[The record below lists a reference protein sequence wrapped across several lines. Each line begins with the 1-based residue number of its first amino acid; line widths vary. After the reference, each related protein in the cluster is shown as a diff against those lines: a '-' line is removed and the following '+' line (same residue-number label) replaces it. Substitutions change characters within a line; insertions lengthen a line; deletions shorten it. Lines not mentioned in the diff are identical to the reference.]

1 MPQPT
6 HGEFLTQLF
15 SLQIYYKLFTCE
27 RFWASFL
34 QHHRHLLYFLRCFVV
49 KSASRRLLI
58 TIICGNFATTTQ
70 KTHKSLITLVMA
82 DIDIINR
89 IKYLMKELNYRQVDF
104 AHKIDVDTSNLS
116 KYLNG
121 RLPISDSLINRLVV
135 NLGVSKQWLE
145 DGSDL
150 PFAKST
156 PAAAMSA
163 SPALA
168 MQGTP
173 VYDIDVTA
181 GSMLRSR
188 MFTDDHVVG
197 CINLP
202 EFTGSDSLIVRVS
215 GDSMSPVIRNGDLI
229 VLRKLTNIQYI
240 MWGQVY
246 VVVMDDFRMLKYVRR
261 HDNPA
266 LVTLRSANPA
276 YDDIEV
282 ARADIRDLMLVQS
295 VIHIDKLI

>member
-1 MPQPT
+1 
-6 HGEFLTQLF
+6 
-15 SLQIYYKLFTCE
+15 
-27 RFWASFL
+27 
-34 QHHRHLLYFLRCFVV
+34 
-49 KSASRRLLI
+49 
-58 TIICGNFATTTQ
+58 
-70 KTHKSLITLVMA
+70 MA

-89 IKYLMKELNYRQVDF
+89 IKFLMQELNYKQVDF
-104 AHKIDVDTSNLS
+104 ARKIDVDTSNLS

-145 DGSDL
+145 DGTDI
-150 PFAKST
+150 PFAKAQAVT
-156 PAAAMSA
+156 AINAPTA
-163 SPALA
+163 PTQ
-168 MQGTP
+168 QGTP

-181 GSMLRSR
+181 GGMPRAR
-188 MFTDDHVVG
+188 MFADDQIVG
-197 CINLP
+197 WVNLP
-202 EFTGSDSLIVRVS
+202 DVANNGCRIVRVS
-215 GDSMSPVIRNGDLI
+215 GDSMSPVIQNGD
-229 VLRKLTNIQYI
+229 YI
-240 MWGQVY
+240 AVRELSNMQDIFWGQIY
-246 VVVMDDFRMLKYVRR
+246 VVILDDYRMLKYVRR

>member
-1 MPQPT
+1 
-6 HGEFLTQLF
+6 
-15 SLQIYYKLFTCE
+15 
-27 RFWASFL
+27 
-34 QHHRHLLYFLRCFVV
+34 
-49 KSASRRLLI
+49 
-58 TIICGNFATTTQ
+58 
-70 KTHKSLITLVMA
+70 MA